1 MTNTL
6 PKDRHIGMV
15 FQNYALFPNMTVW
28 ENIEFGLKMKKEKD
42 YDEKI
47 KSIIDMVE
55 LNGKE
60 NYYPNELSGGQ
71 QQEGSFC

>member
-6 PKDRHIGMV
+6 PKDRHIEMV
-15 FQNYALFPNMTVW
+15 FQNYALFQNMTVW
-28 ENIEFGLKMKKEKD
+28 ESREYGFKMKKEKD

-55 LNGKE
+55 LNGSVYLVKKE
-60 NYYPNELSGGQ
+60 NLYKANSPN
-71 QQEGSFC
+71 F